1 MPVARVGSGVN
12 HRHILSVPT
21 EVRYDR
27 TTQVFRPLSRASHNT
42 C

>member
-12 HRHILSVPT
+12 HRHILGVPQ
-21 EVRYDR
+21 VIVYDR
-27 TTQVFRPLSRASHNT
+27 TKTVVKRHVGRGQTP